1 MALPS
6 SGTISANMINAEV
19 PGRSATANAPLS
31 GTSSTPQ
38 AGSLVKLY
46 QTANPPV
53 NQSAPH
59 AYSEFYGRS
68 FPTTT
73 AYSSS
78 QMGVFLANCN
88 FNGNLNPLNQTYY
101 HNGSGQY
108 PTAGDICYSDSAG
121 TSVLAAGYYTI
132 PPSSSGN
139 GNRTYI
145 KISTNQ
151 GIVDSGYPS
160 TC

>member
-1 MALPS
+1 MALPQP
-6 SGTISANMINAEV
+6 GNPISANMINVEASRA
-19 PGRSATANAPLS
+19 GTTANTKLA
-31 GTSSTPQ
+31 GASTPQ
-38 AGSLVKLY
+38 AGSLVKIY

-73 AYSSS
+73 SYSSS

-132 PPSSSGN
+132 PPRS
-139 GNRTYI
+139 
-145 KISTNQ
+145 
-151 GIVDSGYPS
+151 
-160 TC
+160 

>member
-6 SGTISANMINAEV
+6 SGTISANMINVEASRA
-19 PGRSATANAPLS
+19 GNTANTKLA
-31 GTSSTPQ
+31 GASTPA
-38 AGSLVKLY
+38 AGSLVKIY
-46 QTANPPV
+46 AVASPPV
-53 NQSAPH
+53 NQVAPH
-59 AYSEFYGRS
+59 KFSEFYGRS

-73 AYSSS
+73 SYSSS

-145 KISTNQ
+145 KIS
-151 GIVDSGYPS
+151 S
-160 TC
+160 TMLR

>member
-1 MALPS
+1 MGLPT
-6 SGTISANMINAEV
+6 SGTISANMINDEV

-46 QTANPPV
+46 ATASPPV

-78 QMGVFLANCN
+78 VMGVFNQACP
-88 FNGNLNPLNQTYY
+88 FNGSNPGLTQTYY
-101 HNGSGQY
+101 HNGSGSL
-108 PTAGDICYSDSAG
+108 PAAGDKCTSDSAG
-121 TSVLAAGYYTI
+121 NTVLLAGYYNINSATGQGNRSYI
-132 PPSSSGN
+132 RISSSG
-139 GNRTYI
+139 
-145 KISTNQ
+145 
-151 GIVDSGYPS
+151 GIVDSGYPAL
-160 TC
+160 C